1 MAAENILGIHK
12 QNVQRARWMGMAG
25 REYPA
30 LICAKCCFTGH
41 GSGISDVHP
50 SRSQPSQLGPFRST
64 DKAWRG
70 PLRPPDRATH
80 PMTSAVPGSSS
91 GLLPVCTPN
100 PSPALCSKNT
110 GLLWFL
116 QYAKPTPTR
125 LSEHSCP
132 LLPTPLS
139 LFLTVRSGQLATETS
154 PDHPKWLSWA
164 DLHPG
169 CFLLRTSLNS
179 HISLLT
185 GLQSI
190 SPARLEPP

>member
-1 MAAENILGIHK
+1 
-12 QNVQRARWMGMAG
+12 MGTVG

-30 LICAKCCFTGH
+30 LICAKCCFTDH
-41 GSGISDVHP
+41 GSGISDVYP
-50 SRSQPSQLGPFRST
+50 SRSQPSQLGPFRSI

-70 PLRPPDRATH
+70 PLRPPDRTTH
-80 PMTSAVPGSSS
+80 LMTSVVPGSSS

-100 PSPALCSKNT
+100 PFPALCSKNT
-110 GLLWFL
+110 GLLQFL
-116 QYAKPTPTR
+116 QCAKPTPTR

-132 LLPTPLS
+132 LLLTTLS
-139 LFLTVRSGQLATETS
+139 LFLTTRSGRQCNSLQKPPLTI
-154 PDHPKWLSWA
+154 LSGLPA